1 VLCVVLLYKGKTYYD
16 YYTTAMERGPG
27 MRRGAKRPRAGAAPK
42 RKRARTAAR
51 GKIGRAIVPKMY
63 VFKRKVLDT
72 VIANNGA
79 SPGGGWLT
87 TGDLALVTT
96 MIFALNQLPNS
107 TDFTNL
113 FAEYRIK
120 RVRTKIYCGWPG
132 NVNNNTATQ
141 DGLAINIRFQFSSNR
156 TGQAITVADSAD
168 SWAEKQM
175 VGSATRG
182 FQNEKPV
189 ILDQGVNQLS
199 MVFHTAV
206 DTDYVV
212 KKPSWQSTNEPGTP
226 YYGYDLR
233 IEALTEPTLGLGPG
247 GNYRNAQFKLEHE
260 FELEFRGV
268 K

>member
-1 VLCVVLLYKGKTYYD
+1 MATLAVLPAALG
-16 YYTTAMERGPG
+16 
-27 MRRGAKRPRAGAAPK
+27 GAKRGKRQLFKGAAK
-42 RKRARTAAR
+42 RRKTN
-51 GKIGRAIVPKMY
+51 GKSRIGRAITPKVY
-63 VFKRKVLDT
+63 TFRRKVIDS

-96 MIFALNQLPNS
+96 MIFALNQLPGV

-120 RVRTKIYCGWPG
+120 RVKTKIYCAWPG

-156 TGQAITVADSAD
+156 TGQALTVADSAD
-168 SWAEKQM
+168 DWAQKQR
-175 VGSATRG
+175 VGSVTRG

-189 ILDQGVNQLS
+189 ILSQGLNQLS

-212 KKPSWQSTNEPGTP
+212 KSPSWSSTTEVGTP

-260 FELEFRGV
+260 FEIEFRGV